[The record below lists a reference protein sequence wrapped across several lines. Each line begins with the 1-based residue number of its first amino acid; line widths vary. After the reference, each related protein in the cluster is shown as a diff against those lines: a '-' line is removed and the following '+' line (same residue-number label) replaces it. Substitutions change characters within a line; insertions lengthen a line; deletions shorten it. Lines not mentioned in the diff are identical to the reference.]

1 MRVLGIDHGD
11 KRVGLAV
18 TDLLR
23 ITAQAIGFYELKNK
37 KEDLGYFKSL
47 VAEYQIKEIVV
58 GLPLM
63 MDGTKGTQ
71 AQKAE
76 EFGEWLR
83 RSLDLP
89 VAFWDERL
97 TTRQAFSILREQN
110 IKHKAGKKYKDQ
122 LSASIMLSSYLEHK
136 RSESHEA

>member
-18 TDLLR
+18 SDLLR
-23 ITAQAIGFYELKNK
+23 ITAHAIGFYKLKNK
-37 KEDLGYFKSL
+37 KEDLGYFKSF
-47 VAEYQIKEIVV
+47 VDEYQIKEIVV

-76 EFGEWLR
+76 AFGEWLR

-136 RSESHEA
+136 RSGSHEA